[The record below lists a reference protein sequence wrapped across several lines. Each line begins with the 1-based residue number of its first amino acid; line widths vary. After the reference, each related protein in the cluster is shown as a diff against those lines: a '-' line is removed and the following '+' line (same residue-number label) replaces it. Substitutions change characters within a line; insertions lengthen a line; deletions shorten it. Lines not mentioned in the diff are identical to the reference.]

1 MRPKQL
7 LQKCSRWEWV
17 AVALMVVPS
26 YAQSATPAAGNGVV
40 AAPTA
45 AAYADL
51 TIASDKML
59 ADLKYAVPHAN
70 TVILYD
76 GPTFSAVPYYA
87 GALDLVRTSAKLIC
101 SSASV
106 SGARAP
112 RTIVPTLDVG
122 TAASGLA
129 SLIQVTLPSYAINGQ
144 ALVLDNSALIGSFA
158 TAAKS
163 RGFTVV
169 NPSYLL
175 PAVSQHTL
183 ECGKLDAT
191 QSLADLWNFAST
203 EASHARTLPN
213 ADKKPLK
220 DALDGYQKLRDVF
233 LAADKGP
240 PLLSRVLTVETLGRT
255 LESPSMV
262 AAIDMRL
269 DAVDIDSTTR
279 TVLWWRKTKFSV
291 NVAAHYWLFS
301 AHGKGEQ
308 FALKLEQPGYVNILR
323 KDINEKGFMANGGH
337 Y

>member
-1 MRPKQL
+1 
-7 LQKCSRWEWV
+7 
-17 AVALMVVPS
+17 MVVPL
-26 YAQSATPAAGNGVV
+26 YAQSATPAAGSGVV

-59 ADLKYAVPHAN
+59 GDLKHAVPRAN

-101 SSASV
+101 SSASTPGTR
-106 SGARAP
+106 SPRA
-112 RTIVPTLDVG
+112 IVPTLDVG

-129 SLIQVTLPSYAINGQ
+129 SLIQVTLPAYAINGQ
-144 ALVLDNSALIGSFA
+144 TLVLDNSALIGSFA

-169 NPSYLL
+169 NPAYLL

-183 ECGKLDAT
+183 
-191 QSLADLWNFAST
+191 

-255 LESPSMV
+255 LESPAMV

-301 AHGKGEQ
+301 AHGRGEQ